1 MTTRMPA
8 MVPAQEA
15 GWIALIEIASL
26 MPTGWTLVGGQMVHL
41 HCIERGQTPVRA
53 TIDLDAIL
61 DVRARPNALH
71 DFTEVLT
78 RLGFV
83 SAGVSPS
90 GHQHRWV
97 RGAAQI
103 DVLIPRHLG
112 ERASARHGVSGGTTV
127 AAPGAQQ
134 ALDRTERVEVQV
146 AGRVGDVPRPNL
158 LGALVAKAATTAI
171 VVDPGSR
178 RHVDDFALLASLL
191 RVADLQGQDLAPRD
205 IRHLRA
211 MIARVTDAGVDLPG
225 AGRGIGMLNAA
236 IRRAERY

>member
-1 MTTRMPA
+1 MTLRMPA

-26 MPTGWTLVGGQMVHL
+26 MPTGWTLVGGQLVHL
-41 HCIERGQTPVRA
+41 HCAERGQTPVRA
-53 TIDLDAIL
+53 TIDLDAVL
-61 DVRARPNALH
+61 DIRARPNALH

-78 RLGFV
+78 RLGFT

-90 GHQHRWV
+90 GHQHRWL
-97 RGAAQI
+97 RGVAQI

-112 ERASARHGVSGGTTV
+112 ERASARQGVSGGTTV

-134 ALDRTERVEVQV
+134 ALDRTERIEVEV

-171 VVDPGSR
+171 PVDPGSG
-178 RHVDDFALLASLL
+178 RHVEDFALLASLL

-211 MIARVTDAGVDLPG
+211 MIPRVTDDVVDVPG
-225 AGRGIGMLNAA
+225 AARGIGMLNAA
-236 IRRAERY
+236 IRRAERH

>member
-1 MTTRMPA
+1 MTIRMPA

-41 HCIERGQTPVRA
+41 HCIERGQAPMRA

-61 DVRARPNALH
+61 DVRARPQVLH

-78 RLGFV
+78 DLGFS
-83 SAGVSPS
+83 SAGVSPW

-97 RGAAQI
+97 RGVAQI

-112 ERASARHGVSGGTTV
+112 ERASARRGVGGGTTV

-134 ALDRTERVEVQV
+134 ALDRTERIEVEV
-146 AGRVGDVPRPNL
+146 AGRVGAVPRPNL
-158 LGALVAKAATTAI
+158 LGALVAKAATTTI
-171 VVDPGSR
+171 TVDPGR
-178 RHVDDFALLASLL
+178 GRHVSDFALLASLL
-191 RVADLQGQDLAPRD
+191 RVADLQGEDLASRD

-211 MIARVTDAGVDLPG
+211 MIPRVAGEGVDVQG
-225 AGRGIGMLNAA
+225 AERGIAMLSAA
-236 IRRAERY
+236 IRRAERQ

>member
-1 MTTRMPA
+1 VTVRMPA

-41 HCIERGQTPVRA
+41 HCIERGQTPMRA

-61 DVRARPNALH
+61 DVRLRPHVLH
-71 DFTEVLT
+71 DFTEVLAQ
-78 RLGFV
+78 LGFR
-83 SAGVSPS
+83 SAGVSPW
-90 GHQHRWV
+90 GHQHRWM
-97 RGAAQI
+97 RGVAQI

-112 ERASARHGVSGGTTV
+112 ERASARQGVGGGTTV

-134 ALDRTERVEVQV
+134 ALDRTERIEVEV
-146 AGRVGDVPRPNL
+146 AGRVGVVPRPNL
-158 LGALVAKAATTAI
+158 VGALVAKAATIAI
-171 VVDPGSR
+171 PVDPGR
-178 RHVDDFALLASLL
+178 GRHVSDFALLASLL

-211 MIARVTDAGVDLPG
+211 MIPRVTEEGVDVQG
-225 AGRGIGMLNAA
+225 AERGIAMLNAA
-236 IRRAERY
+236 IRRAERR